1 VSDAREHTLRLAG
14 VHEVAE
20 LLGITKSALADRR
33 RHASFPSPLAELR
46 CGPIW
51 DLAEMEAYREA
62 RRRDPRA
69 AYRWSNQPGRWE
81 RHFQRY
87 SPRR

>member
-1 VSDAREHTLRLAG
+1 MSDAREHTLRLAG

-51 DLAEMEAYREA
+51 DLAELEGYKSA
-62 RRRDPRA
+62 RARDPFA
-69 AYRWSNQPGRWE
+69 AYRWKPGRWD
-81 RHFQRY
+81 Y
-87 SPRR
+87 YRRSART